1 MRVEPLEIDFA
12 GDEEDD
18 GAHRRKA
25 GVPSRLALG
34 GLEQSIEGFEEPIG
48 LPSLRPCGPPS
59 SWVQLWTGGHGYT
72 TYGAWPRRHE
82 RACEPESPAGVRGTA
97 KPGQCAWW

>member
-1 MRVEPLEIDFA
+1 MSGLYRMRVEPLESEWA
-12 GDEEDD
+12 GDEEDA

-48 LPSLRPCGPPS
+48 LPSLRPCDNPLEVLPDH
-59 SWVQLWTGGHGYT
+59 GGHFG
-72 TYGAWPRRHE
+72 
-82 RACEPESPAGVRGTA
+82 PEDMGT
-97 KPGQCAWW
+97 PLTEHG